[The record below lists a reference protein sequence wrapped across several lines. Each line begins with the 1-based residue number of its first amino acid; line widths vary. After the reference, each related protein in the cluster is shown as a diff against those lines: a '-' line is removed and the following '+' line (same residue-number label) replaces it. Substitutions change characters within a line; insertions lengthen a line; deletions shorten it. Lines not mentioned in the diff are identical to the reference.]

1 MRYGSMGI
9 ERTIHLDMES
19 HPTDS
24 DPTLAGHSIGH
35 WENDVLTVDTVG
47 FAPGILSADG
57 RLPHSDQLHIV
68 ERFMLDPGTFALRR
82 EYVAED
88 PLYFEGEYRGADTV
102 YPSDLPYH
110 GTTECEDRTYV
121 D

>member
-1 MRYGSMGI
+1 
-9 ERTIHLDMES
+9 
-19 HPTDS
+19 
-24 DPTLAGHSIGH
+24 
-35 WENDVLTVDTVG
+35 
-47 FAPGILSADG
+47 
-57 RLPHSDQLHIV
+57 
-68 ERFMLDPGTFALRR
+68 MLDPGTFALRR